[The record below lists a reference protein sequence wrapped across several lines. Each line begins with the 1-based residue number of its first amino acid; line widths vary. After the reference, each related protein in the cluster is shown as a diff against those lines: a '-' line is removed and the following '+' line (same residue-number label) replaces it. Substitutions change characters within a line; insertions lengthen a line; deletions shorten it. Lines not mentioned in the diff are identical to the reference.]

1 MGHEYDIPNKT
12 GSFRSMTT
20 PLAYRVF
27 ISLYEQNLDLYIYYE
42 GIYPYPSSHFMD
54 VQQNQLPRL

>member
-1 MGHEYDIPNKT
+1 
-12 GSFRSMTT
+12 MTT